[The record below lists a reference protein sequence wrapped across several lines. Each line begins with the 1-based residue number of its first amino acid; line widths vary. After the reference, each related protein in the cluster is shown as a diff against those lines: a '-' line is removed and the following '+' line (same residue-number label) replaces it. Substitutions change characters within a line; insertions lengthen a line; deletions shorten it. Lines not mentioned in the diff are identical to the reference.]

1 MSLISA
7 YAPTAK
13 NPPDVKAKVV
23 DDLQG
28 TLDSLPVMVLG
39 DFNARI
45 GKWETEFDVWRE
57 VREVHGIGTCKE
69 AREQLLELCAVN
81 NLTIMNT

>member
-1 MSLISA
+1 MPLQPRILQMLRPSLLTIF
-7 YAPTAK
+7 K
-13 NPPDVKAKVV
+13 E
-23 DDLQG
+23 LWIG
-28 TLDSLPVMVLG
+28 
-39 DFNARI
+39 FNARI

-81 NLTIMNT
+81 NLTIMNNT